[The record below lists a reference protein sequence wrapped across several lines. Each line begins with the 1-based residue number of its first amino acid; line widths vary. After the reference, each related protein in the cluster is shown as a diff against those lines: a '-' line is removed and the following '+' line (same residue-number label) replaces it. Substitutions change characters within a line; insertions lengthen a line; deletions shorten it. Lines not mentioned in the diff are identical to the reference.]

1 MMQHN
6 WKGSGTAATPRA
18 TMIMLCLALVAPP
31 ALAGQRVFHS
41 TQSANLPTTETLRG
55 GNWLFEISHRFSPRI
70 SEGVGALWGLDGPV
84 YNRLGLSFAPADGLL
99 LSVIRSNLDDNLE
112 LNAKGRFHEGAIG
125 TSRLAIA
132 AMGGAAWNMD
142 VAPVDGATD
151 NEFQGY
157 VQLIA
162 DVLTLDERV
171 AIGVAPAWIH
181 NPRLR
186 DMETFSAVAVGL
198 HGQWYLTDAMSLLGE
213 WIFREEIAD
222 TPHDSGTFGIELE
235 TRGHFFK
242 IVVTN
247 QDRMQP
253 TQFLAG
259 SRHAFTWDEL
269 RLGFNLTRVLPF

>member
-1 MMQHN
+1 V
-6 WKGSGTAATPRA
+6 SAATL
-18 TMIMLCLALVAPP
+18 MLFLVLTVPP
-31 ALAGQRVFHS
+31 GLSAQRVFHS

-55 GNWLFEISHRFSPRI
+55 GNLLFEISHRFSPPI
-70 SEGVGALWGLDGPV
+70 SEGADALWGLDGPV
-84 YNRLGLSFAPADGLL
+84 YNRLGLSFAPTDRVLL
-99 LSVIRSNLDDNLE
+99 GVIRSNLDDNLE
-112 LNAKGRFHEGAIG
+112 FNAKGRFYEGARG
-125 TSRLAIA
+125 ASRFAIA

-142 VAPVDGATD
+142 VVPVDGATD

-162 DVLTLDERV
+162 DVLALDERV
-171 AIGVAPAWIH
+171 AVGLAPAWIH

-186 DMETFSAVAVGL
+186 DTDTLSAVAVGL

-213 WIFREEIAD
+213 WIFSEEIAD
-222 TPHDSGTFGIELE
+222 TPYDSGTFGIELE

-259 SRHAFTWDEL
+259 SQHAFTWDEL